1 MKILDK
7 KQTLLHKVKQIKLK
21 KWRDNRASGYID
33 VVVIILSAMMV
44 LALAISVF
52 PVYITK
58 SQLDTFAQ
66 ELCREAEI
74 CGAVGSQTTSREMIL
89 REKTGLTPT
98 VTWSQTGDIQLNE
111 EFTVTV
117 SSQYDIGFGGFGSWP
132 VTLTAKATGKS
143 EVYHK

>member
-1 MKILDK
+1 M
-7 KQTLLHKVKQIKLK
+7 LK
-21 KWRDNRASGYID
+21 CLKNNRASGYID
-33 VVVIILSAMMV
+33 VVVVILAAMLM
-44 LALAISVF
+44 LALAVSIF
-52 PVYITK
+52 PVYLAK

-74 CGAVGSQTTSREMIL
+74 CGTIGSQTSSRELVL
-89 REKTGLTPT
+89 REKTGLSPT
-98 VTWSQTGDIQLNE
+98 VIWSKTGNIQLNE

-117 SSQYDIGFGGFGSWP
+117 TSEYDIGFGGFGSWP